1 MLGIVLKPINVKVKF
16 LDAVRPFGHRSRR
29 ANTHQKDAEAKLV
42 ILFIGEVMCVLSCGK
57 SLPFQVFASSFL
69 HPCLC
74 LSPPAPDDIPLQV
87 FRRMHGCDTIK
98 VSQSVYLSLHTL
110 WTILLFFKETFF
122 GIYGRTYCPCLNA
135 SSAVTISTPP
145 LPSGVI
151 QLCIPTF
158 H

>member
-1 MLGIVLKPINVKVKF
+1 MPSVRSDIDREGPTPTKKMLKPNQSF
-16 LDAVRPFGHRSRR
+16 YSSARS
-29 ANTHQKDAEAKLV
+29 
-42 ILFIGEVMCVLSCGK
+42 CVCCR
-57 SLPFQVFASSFL
+57 VVN
-69 HPCLC
+69 PCLFRCSRAVFCILVSDC

-87 FRRMHGCDTIK
+87 FHRMHGCDTIK
-98 VSQSVYLSLHTL
+98 VSQSVCLSLHTL
-110 WTILLFFKETFF
+110 WTILQFLKETFF
-122 GIYGRTYCPCLNA
+122 GIYGRTYCPSLNA